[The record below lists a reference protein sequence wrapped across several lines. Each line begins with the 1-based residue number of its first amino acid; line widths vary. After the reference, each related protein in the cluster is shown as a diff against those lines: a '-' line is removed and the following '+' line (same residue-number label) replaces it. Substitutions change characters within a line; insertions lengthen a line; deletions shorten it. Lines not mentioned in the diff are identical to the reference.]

1 MLEEAFCAVV
11 FPVHAV
17 EADSF
22 QFPLYLPFRDAAA
35 AVGVFQRVRYRKR
48 FTHDRASY
56 ARAAYHCGR
65 SARVEV
71 AGPATRAWPKARMSS
86 KLILRLIIL
95 TAVRCKLLAA
105 EL

>member
-17 EADSF
+17 QADSF
-22 QFPLYLPFRDAAA
+22 QFTLHLSFRDAAA

-65 SARVEV
+65 SARASDEV
-71 AGPATRAWPKARMSS
+71 AVAFFQIATWRRIEHFPFCTPFATPKVGMG
-86 KLILRLIIL
+86 
-95 TAVRCKLLAA
+95 
-105 EL
+105 